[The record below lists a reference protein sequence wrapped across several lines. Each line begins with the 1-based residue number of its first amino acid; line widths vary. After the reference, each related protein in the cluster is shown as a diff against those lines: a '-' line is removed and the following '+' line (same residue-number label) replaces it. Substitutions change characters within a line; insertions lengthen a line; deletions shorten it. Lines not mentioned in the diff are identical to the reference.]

1 MDGYEVEG
9 GGVMRES
16 VSCKGGSLTRGRR
29 KEGKWGQGINRD
41 LTVCLGGEG
50 EKGKGRLAVRRRWP
64 TAQKHARYLL
74 GERAHCENVGAA
86 VLRKRGHNF
95 INGWR

>member
-1 MDGYEVEG
+1 MDGYEEED

-41 LTVCLGGEG
+41 LTVCLGGGGQREG
-50 EKGKGRLAVRRRWP
+50 KTGCQEAMAYGPETRKVPPGRACP
-64 TAQKHARYLL
+64 
-74 GERAHCENVGAA
+74 
-86 VLRKRGHNF
+86 LRKCWG
-95 INGWR
+95 GCVKKEGS